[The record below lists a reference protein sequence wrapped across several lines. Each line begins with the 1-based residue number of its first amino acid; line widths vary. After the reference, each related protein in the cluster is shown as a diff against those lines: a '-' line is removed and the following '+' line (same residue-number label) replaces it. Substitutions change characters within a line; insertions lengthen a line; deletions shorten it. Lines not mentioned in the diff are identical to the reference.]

1 MNKNFPLTT
10 EQENCYKLITADI
23 DKVIQTISSEEEII
37 EGKFHFI
44 QGKAGVGKTQ
54 FAKKLIEYC
63 WDNDGIAIG
72 CAATALAA
80 TIYSEYDFETTHSL
94 FKIPVDTD
102 NDKDEDEFNCQLDNG
117 KHQERNEL
125 LKATSLI
132 IWDECCSNHV
142 KIFQSILQTNFG
154 FKNTVVVCLGSYEQ
168 MLPIITN
175 NPTKTDILNSC
186 LCMFSENWNIFSK
199 HVFTKNLRLN
209 ENTILI
215 EGKNAKEEFE
225 IFIDALS
232 CNKVIENNSN
242 IFGESN
248 ILFKKPTLNENGYE
262 ISEEM
267 TNDIEY
273 YIIKNLKIFN
283 SNEFSLMDKNLIS
296 DTDNINKN
304 VQQTLNFLYPDGFE
318 NSDRINSYV
327 VAVTNNQIYF
337 WNNEIQ
343 KLNKNK
349 AITLF
354 STNKFADIDDP
365 YNNLMELFK
374 IENVNERIVNHD
386 VPIHNLTLKVDDI
399 CLLCVNYSRR
409 IGLTKNRKVI
419 IKDIQHHRI
428 GIIIADDVNKV
439 DSQIIWIPKI
449 RFRFRMNHGKSFA
462 ILRTQFPLRLAYCL
476 TYNRSQG
483 QSCDRL
489 ILDTTYPPFAHG
501 HFYVAMTRCREFNN
515 IGLFSNEEQLIRN
528 DNDEIIGVNL
538 PNIMH
543 KEVLQEYN
551 IL

>member
-1 MNKNFPLTT
+1 LKVKFPLTI
-10 EQENCYKLITADI
+10 EQENCYKLITEDI
-23 DKVIQTISSEEEII
+23 DSVINNIVSEEDNK

-44 QGKAGVGKTQ
+44 QGKAGVGKTE

-63 WDNDGIAIG
+63 WNKGGISLG

-117 KHQERNEL
+117 KHQERNDL
-125 LKATSLI
+125 LKHTALI

-142 KIFQSILQTNFG
+142 KIFKSILQSNYG

-186 LCMFSENWNIFSK
+186 LCMFSDHWDKFVK

-209 ENTILI
+209 VTTILI
-215 EGKNAKEEFE
+215 EGKNPKDEFE

-232 CNKVIENNSN
+232 CNKLIEDDSN
-242 IFGESN
+242 LFGESN
-248 ILFKKPTLNENGYE
+248 QLFVKPTLNENGYE

-267 TNDIEY
+267 TNDIDY

-283 SNEFSLMDKNLIS
+283 SNEFNCIDKNLIS
-296 DTDNINKN
+296 DTDTINPN
-304 VQQTLNFLYPDGFE
+304 VEQTLEFLYPQGFE

-349 AITLF
+349 SYTLF

-365 YNNLMELFK
+365 YNNLIELFK

-386 VPIHNLTLKVDDI
+386 VPIHKLILKVDDI
-399 CLLCVNYSRR
+399 CLLCVNYCRR
-409 IGLTKNRKVI
+409 SGLTKNRKVI
-419 IKDIQHHRI
+419 IKNITYYRI
-428 GIIIADDVNKV
+428 GIIIADDINK
-439 DSQIIWIPKI
+439 SNFELIWIPKL
-449 RFRFRMNHGKSFA
+449 RFRFRINHGKSFA

-501 HFYVAMTRCREFNN
+501 HFYVAMTRCREFKN
-515 IGLFSNEEQLIRN
+515 IGLFCNDDQLIKN
-528 DNDEIIGVNL
+528 NDEIISVNL